1 MKKFTAVL
9 VSFLLCL
16 IFSGTSFSRSYDG
29 KKVLF
34 VDSYHEGYA
43 WSDGITKGIKIKMKD
58 TGVQLKVFRM
68 DTKRNSGDEFKKEAA
83 KKAISVIKEFKPDV
97 VIAADD
103 NASKFL
109 IKPYY
114 KDAELPFVFCGVNWD
129 AKVYGYPYKNVT
141 GMVEVAPIPIL
152 IEQMELYAKGKR
164 IGFIGPDI
172 ITAKKEAVNYRK
184 VFGLKIVEYYAKD
197 FQDWKKGFKQLQSEV
212 DMLMIA
218 SDGGLYD
225 DYAKE
230 YEEFVIRNSK
240 IPTGTCYD
248 FMAHVALIGVVKIAE
263 EQGMWAAGAAL
274 RILDGTPPSEIEIV
288 ENRRAKLFINK
299 KIGDSMGVDLSK
311 FPRLR

>member
-9 VSFLLCL
+9 IFFILCL
-16 IFSGTSFSRSYDG
+16 FFSSTSFSKNYDG
-29 KKVLF
+29 RKVLYI
-34 VDSYHEGYA
+34 DSYHQGYA
-43 WSDGITKGIKIKMKD
+43 WSDGITKGVRIKMKG
-58 TGVQLKVFRM
+58 TGVQLKIIRM
-68 DTKRNSGDEFKKEAA
+68 DTKRNSGDAFKKEAA
-83 KKAISVIKEFKPDV
+83 KKAQLVINEFRPDV
-97 VIAADD
+97 VIASDD

-114 KDAELPFVFCGVNWD
+114 KDADLPFVFCGINWD
-129 AKVYGYPYKNVT
+129 AKVYDYPYKNVT

-152 IEQMELYAKGKR
+152 IEQMELYAKGNR

-197 FQDWKKGFKQLQSEV
+197 FQDWKKGFKKLQNEV
-212 DMLMIA
+212 DMLIIA

-230 YEEFVIRNSK
+230 YEDFVIRNSK
-240 IPTGTCYD
+240 IPSGTCYD
-248 FMAHVALIGVVKIAE
+248 FMSRVALIGVVKIAE
-263 EQGMWAAGAAL
+263 EQGLWAADTAL
-274 RILDGTPPSEIEIV
+274 SILDGTPPSEIAIV
-288 ENRRAKLFINK
+288 ENKRAKLFINK
-299 KIGDSMGVDLSK
+299 KIADAMGVDLSI